1 MSGGLAAVVADA
13 VDAAVGVVITA
24 AYLDEGDAQAST
36 LPFTVGE
43 DNDRFVRTDQGW
55 RFVSRHWDQLFDREE
70 HS

>member
-1 MSGGLAAVVADA
+1 
-13 VDAAVGVVITA
+13 VVITT
-24 AYLDEGDAQAST
+24 AYLDERDAKAST

-55 RFVSRHWDQLFDREE
+55 RFVSRQWDQLFDREE